1 MKQWFLEILKLF
13 RNKSQQTQEKPDAS
27 SEEISPETMK
37 LFDGLCQFMWIQ
49 GEPLPLVFDVN
60 EKIYTEQ
67 GITYDTLKQL
77 EADGLIYFSPEG
89 FVKKKFGKHTRLF
102 YCGEPTKIGFPND
115 MDNQLDL
122 GHVILTERGKS
133 LVSDDKMIRNQAFY
147 HYAINRWYQLGYT
160 VTSIQ
165 VNQRNKKVG
174 SNSTQS
180 VLPDNR

>member
-1 MKQWFLEILKLF
+1 
-13 RNKSQQTQEKPDAS
+13 
-27 SEEISPETMK
+27 
-37 LFDGLCQFMWIQ
+37 
-49 GEPLPLVFDVN
+49 
-60 EKIYTEQ
+60 
-67 GITYDTLKQL
+67 
-77 EADGLIYFSPEG
+77 
-89 FVKKKFGKHTRLF
+89 
-102 YCGEPTKIGFPND
+102 

-165 VNQRNKKVG
+165 VDQRNKKVG
-174 SNSTQS
+174 SNSTES